1 MKLDPA
7 HRHAPIHVMTRQR
20 VLPRDVP
27 CAQAWR
33 LAWLGL
39 AAAAACMAPKAS
51 HAGDRLLGTWGV
63 SSVDGAAGGGLTP
76 WAVIGGTGS
85 SDQVGGSAYVTRLK
99 TQGGYELNVAGAAIG
114 IHDKVELSMARWSFK
129 LSDVVPG
136 KSLEMDVLG
145 AKVRVAGDA
154 VYDQDL
160 AMPQVSVGLQYKRS
174 ADEALVKALGAR
186 DVSDIEAYATA
197 TKLWLGAAGG
207 LNVLGNVTLRFSRAN
222 QFGLVGFGGPARDSA
237 KPLLEAS
244 LGLMLR
250 DDLVLGA
257 EYRAKP
263 DNLQT
268 DDAAT
273 AALHEDAAYDV
284 FLAWFPC
291 RGVSLTAAWVNLG
304 QIVGKENQQGL
315 YLSGQ
320 LAF

>member
-1 MKLDPA
+1 MKHTPA
-7 HRHAPIHVMTRQR
+7 SRQADTAITTRQR
-20 VLPRDVP
+20 ALPWR
-27 CAQAWR
+27 ARRAEAWR
-33 LAWLGL
+33 LAGLGL
-39 AAAAACMAPKAS
+39 AAVAACMAPKPS

-76 WAVIGGTGS
+76 WAVIAGTGS
-85 SDQVGGSAYVTRLK
+85 SDQIGGSAYVTHLK
-99 TQGGYELNVAGAAIG
+99 TQGGYELKVAGAAIG

-154 VYDQDL
+154 VYDQDR

-174 ADEALVKALGAR
+174 VDEALVRALGAR
-186 DVSDIEAYATA
+186 DVSDVEAYATA

-207 LNVLGNVTLRFSRAN
+207 LNVLGNLTLRFSRAN
-222 QFGLVGFGGPARDSA
+222 QFGLVGFGGPARQSA

-263 DNLQT
+263 NNLQT
-268 DDAAT
+268 GAAT
-273 AALHEDAAYDV
+273 AALREDAAYDA
-284 FLAWFPC
+284 FLAWFPY

-304 QIVGKENQQGL
+304 QIVGKDDQQGL